1 MIITKTSRVSGVE
14 NSLDLDITQDQL
26 DRINNRFNTKELIQN
41 IVPNLTPG
49 EREFL
54 MTGITEQE
62 WNQLY
67 GEEGE

>member
-1 MIITKTSRVSGVE
+1 MKKSSISGDYHSV
-14 NSLDLDITQDQL
+14 DLDITQDQL
-26 DRINNRFNTKELIQN
+26 DRIENRFNTKELIQN

-67 GEEGE
+67 NED

>member
-1 MIITKTSRVSGVE
+1 MLIMKKSSISGDYHSV
-14 NSLDLDITQDQL
+14 DLDITQDQL
-26 DRINNRFNTKELIQN
+26 DRIENRFNTKELIQN

-67 GEEGE
+67 NED

>member
-1 MIITKTSRVSGVE
+1 MLITKTSNISGQE
-14 NSLDLDITQDQL
+14 NTLDLDITQDQL
-26 DRINNRFNTKELIQN
+26 DRVNNRFNTTELIQN

-54 MTGITEQE
+54 ITGITEQE
-62 WNQLY
+62 WDELY